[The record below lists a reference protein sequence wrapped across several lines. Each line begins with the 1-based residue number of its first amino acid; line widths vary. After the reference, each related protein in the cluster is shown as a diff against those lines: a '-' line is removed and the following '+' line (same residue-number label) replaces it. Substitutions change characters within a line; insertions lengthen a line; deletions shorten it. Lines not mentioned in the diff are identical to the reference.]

1 MDALVYG
8 GHRPSSILISRF
20 ILNLRQVD
28 HNLVQQSDTS
38 FSLDVQFATQ
48 TRSSRSLPRSLE
60 PFVQPVH
67 VNVEEEEGYMEGI
80 PATKMD
86 LGYNQESVVVSEPE
100 VEG

>member
-1 MDALVYG
+1 M
-8 GHRPSSILISRF
+8 
-20 ILNLRQVD
+20 
-28 HNLVQQSDTS
+28 
-38 FSLDVQFATQ
+38 
-48 TRSSRSLPRSLE
+48 
-60 PFVQPVH
+60 QPVH